1 MPSSQ
6 PLPTTEANLFKK
18 ILVKICLSKKKLSI
32 YKNFKNCLEML

>member
-18 ILVKICLSKKKLSI
+18 ILVKICKTKKKIFYL
-32 YKNFKNCLEML
+32 